1 MPEYPRARAAADEL
15 ARAALTIAAASSH
28 TALQGK
34 QPREAATAPE
44 GGGPDHAEAP
54 DSLPWHPPA
63 GMVDAHPPHRHGR
76 YSRYT
81 AYPQRDRPLLHVPR
95 LRAGAGIT
103 CQRPPGGP
111 M

>member
-15 ARAALTIAAASSH
+15 ARAADPCRGQLPHSAAGK
-28 TALQGK
+28 TAAGGRHSTRQGV
-34 QPREAATAPE
+34 A
-44 GGGPDHAEAP
+44 PDHAEAP
-54 DSLPWHPPA
+54 ESLPWHPPA
-63 GMVDAHPPHRHGR
+63 GMVDAHPPRRHGR
-76 YSRYT
+76 YCRYT

-103 CQRPPGGP
+103 CQQPPGGP